1 VIQNFNYS
9 PEELNDRPQII
20 EKKSLDTKHVLPMTA
35 VEIKQLM
42 SLLPFMIGQ
51 FVPENDVHWVNCV
64 RLIQITHL
72 VISPIASIETV
83 EKLIHEHHFHF
94 KSLYPDLYTNTTL
107 LKSSC

>member
-1 VIQNFNYS
+1 MCIGSCKIHFVT
-9 PEELNDRPQII
+9 LNSGI
-20 EKKSLDTKHVLPMTA
+20 SSHVLPMTA

-72 VISPIASIETV
+72 VISPIASTQ
-83 EKLIHEHHFHF
+83 
-94 KSLYPDLYTNTTL
+94 
-107 LKSSC
+107 